1 MATLVPKP
9 LLIYDGEC
17 GFCRY
22 CVDYARALTGERVD
36 YETYQLAAGQ
46 YPKIPLVEFRDAI
59 QLLDGEERCS
69 GAEASFRLLAIGGRP
84 GLLWLYL
91 RLGLFAWLSEA
102 LYQWVTRHRPLCHR
116 LARLSWGSPWQPLDY
131 ERSTWLFMRG
141 LALVY
146 GAAFISMA
154 VQIEGL
160 VGSQGVAPLQPYL
173 EAMRQQHGW
182 LSLYWMPN
190 LFWISSED
198 WLLQL
203 VPWLGAGCSL
213 LLLLN
218 LYPRL
223 CLYLNYLF
231 YLSLVHAGQIFTR
244 YQWDIMLLEVGV
256 LAIVLSHWRLL
267 GVWLCRW
274 LLFRFMLL
282 CGAVKLIG
290 GDSSWSE
297 LTALSFHFETQ
308 PLPTAIAWYAHQL
321 PEVLLQLMTILVFV
335 IELGLSLLIFLPRN
349 FRRVAAVGIVV
360 LQLVIILTGN
370 YNFFNF
376 LVLLL
381 CLFLLDDRWLT
392 SWLPR
397 MYSGDL
403 SSARSGELMKAR
415 SGELM
420 SARSG
425 EPMKTRDGEL
435 VKTRDDEL
443 MKDSQG
449 VGPIQVKWM
458 PVMVAALLV
467 GVSVIHTYSTLQQR
481 YPAQPWLKLVQLT
494 QPFFIAN
501 NYGVFAVMT
510 QTRPEIVIEGSSD
523 GLNWQAYRF
532 AYKPGDPERAPDWSI
547 PHQPRLDWQLWFAA
561 LKPKPE
567 PWFEN
572 LMLGLLSNEV
582 AVLRLLAENP
592 FAVKPP
598 RYIRARLFDYR
609 FSTPEEKAQQGVWW
623 QRTLLREYFPTIRL
637 ATKPVYVKP
646 VLFR

>member
-1 MATLVPKP
+1 MVTVVPKP

-17 GFCRY
+17 AFCRY
-22 CVDYARALTGERVD
+22 CVNYARALTGEQVD

-46 YPKIPLVEFRDAI
+46 YPEIPQGEFRDAI
-59 QLLDGEERCS
+59 QLLDGERRSS
-69 GAEASFRLLAIGGRP
+69 GAEASLRLLAIGGRP

-91 RLGLFAWLSEA
+91 RLGLFAWLSET
-102 LYQWVTRHRPLCHR
+102 LYRWVAQHRPLCHR
-116 LARLSWGSPWQPLDY
+116 LACLSWGSPWQPLAY
-131 ERSTWLFMRG
+131 EQSSWLFMRG
-141 LALVY
+141 IALVY

-154 VQIEGL
+154 VQVEGL

-182 LSLYWMPN
+182 QSLYWMPN
-190 LFWISSED
+190 LFWISAAD

-223 CLYLNYLF
+223 CLYLNYLL

-244 YQWDIMLLEVGV
+244 YQWDLLLLEVGV

-282 CGAVKLIG
+282 CGAVKLLS

-308 PLPTAIAWYAHQL
+308 PLPTAIAWYAHHL
-321 PEVLLQLMTILVFV
+321 PEVLLQLMTVLVFV
-335 IELGLSLLIFLPRN
+335 IELGLSLLIFMPRN
-349 FRRVAAVGIVV
+349 FRRVAAVGIVL

-376 LVLLL
+376 LILLL
-381 CLFLLDDRWLT
+381 CLFLLDDGWLR

-397 MYSGDL
+397 MHSGDL
-403 SSARSGELMKAR
+403 PSPHSSAPDKGNSGMA
-415 SGELM
+415 
-420 SARSG
+420 
-425 EPMKTRDGEL
+425 
-435 VKTRDDEL
+435 
-443 MKDSQG
+443 Q
-449 VGPIQVKWM
+449 IQWRWK
-458 PVMVAALLV
+458 PVVVASLLV
-467 GVSVIHTYSTLQQR
+467 AISAIHTLSTLQQR
-481 YPAQPWLKLVQLT
+481 YPPEPWRKLVQLS
-494 QPFFIAN
+494 QPFFVAN

-523 GLNWQAYRF
+523 GVNWQPYRF
-532 AYKPGDPERAPDWSI
+532 AYKPGDPERAPHWSI

-561 LKPKPE
+561 LKPEPE
-567 PWFEN
+567 LWFEN
-572 LMLGLLSNEV
+572 LLLGLLSNEE

-592 FAVKPP
+592 FTLKPP

-609 FSTPEEKAQQGVWW
+609 FSTPEEKARQGVWW
-623 QRTLLREYFPTIRL
+623 RRTLLREYFPTIRL

-646 VLFR
+646 ALFR